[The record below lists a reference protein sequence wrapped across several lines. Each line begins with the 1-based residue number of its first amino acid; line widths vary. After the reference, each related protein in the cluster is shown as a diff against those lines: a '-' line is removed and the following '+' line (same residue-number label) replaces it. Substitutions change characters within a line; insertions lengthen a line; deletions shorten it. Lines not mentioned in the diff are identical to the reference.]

1 MLLVQTE
8 EFKLIHPAKIQ
19 KKDLIIKESSTFTG
33 QKKGIMIVVETIASL
48 NKIITNSKKEGQS
61 IGFVP
66 TMGALHQG
74 HVSLL
79 EHARSENDKTIC
91 SIYINP
97 TQFND
102 KDDLEHYPRQ
112 LKQDLKKLE
121 KMACDVVFIPS
132 NEEMYP
138 NGFIVNHFELNDL
151 DKSMEGKHRP
161 GHFNGVCTVVSKLF
175 EVVRP
180 NNAYFGRKDFQQLAI
195 IRELNKTKGFM
206 INIVGCPTFR
216 EKDGLAMSSR
226 NALLNNKERVLAS
239 AIYRILLSA
248 KQKYNNTSLN
258 DIKNWVEKELN
269 AIDSFAIDYVEIVN
283 PNTLQVVTNDEKKKS
298 AILCVAVF
306 LGSVRLIDNILL
318 N

>member
-19 KKDLIIKESSTFTG
+19 KKDLIIKGKFYCL
-33 QKKGIMIVVETIASL
+33 QAKKRDLIIIMIVVETIASL

-206 INIVGCPTFR
+206 INIVHCPTFR

-226 NALLNNKERVLAS
+226 NALLNNKKERVLAS

-258 DIKNWVEKELN
+258 DIKNWVEKRIECN
-269 AIDSFAIDYVEIVN
+269 
-283 PNTLQVVTNDEKKKS
+283 
-298 AILCVAVF
+298 
-306 LGSVRLIDNILL
+306 
-318 N
+318 